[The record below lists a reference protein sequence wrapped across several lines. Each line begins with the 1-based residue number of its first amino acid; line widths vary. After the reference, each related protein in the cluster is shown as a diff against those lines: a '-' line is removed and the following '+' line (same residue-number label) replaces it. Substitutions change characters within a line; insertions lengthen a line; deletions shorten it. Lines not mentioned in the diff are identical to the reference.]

1 MKKFLFTVL
10 ASLFVIAAMTGC
22 GKSEADEA
30 AKMRVAFF
38 PNLTHAQAHV
48 MKEKGILE
56 EKVKAVD
63 PNCEISY
70 TSFNAG
76 PDEVQALFA
85 GEIDLGYI
93 GPVPAIS
100 AYMQSN
106 GDVKVLAGVT
116 NGGAVLVA
124 KKGLGITSIADLDGK
139 KVAIPQLGNTQHL
152 NLINLLNENG
162 LKAKSDGG
170 TVDVMAVSNSN
181 VQSMMDQGEVD
192 AALVPEPWGT
202 KLELSGLAEVVLDYR
217 DIWLNGDYPV
227 AVVVVRTEYYE
238 KHKDLVDAFLAAHDE
253 ATKYFE
259 TDTDDAFNLV
269 NKSIAAITGAEYE
282 DEVLKSAAS
291 RLIMTTTVSP
301 DAMAEFAKLDKEA
314 GFITSL
320 PDDKLVIAR

>member
-1 MKKFLFTVL
+1 MKKYLLTVL
-10 ASLFVIAAMTGC
+10 ALVFIMAVLAGC
-22 GKSEADEA
+22 GKSEKGEA
-30 AKMRVAFF
+30 AKMRVAYF

-56 EKVKAVD
+56 EKVKSVD
-63 PNCEISY
+63 PDCEITY

-85 GEIDLGYI
+85 GELDLGFI

-124 KKGLGITSIADLDGK
+124 KKGLGITSVADLDGR

-259 TDTDDAFNLV
+259 TDPDEAFNLV

-282 DEVLKSAAS
+282 DEILKSAAS

-301 DAMAEFAKLDKEA
+301 DAMAEFAVLDKEA

-320 PDDKLVIAR
+320 PDDKLVIER